1 MTTPPETGTIGRR
14 GILAALLVGGAALA
28 SPALF
33 TQSSGPANPVALP
46 DFRPA
51 GARDDN
57 EALRR
62 ALATG
67 RPVHLPAGRGSASDG
82 AYLIETAAGTNNL
95 VSGAWLFG
103 DGMGRTVI
111 RRPYRTGS
119 FIFFVNSGF
128 ASAARNLTNIRFADL
143 TLEDDVARR
152 GFEEHN
158 HLMHLNGVT
167 GLQIDRVGF
176 RGFRGD
182 GLHLGSGEVLG
193 MERHNLD
200 IAVRGCTF
208 DGINRNNRNAL
219 TIIDGERVLIQDC
232 RFLNCT
238 RPGRPPETAQG
249 SRAWNSDPHN
259 PRTGISMPGAIDCEP
274 NADLFAN
281 IRNVRIERCSFSGG
295 GGAAVALLLRPN
307 DRMITAHNGFTI
319 RDCTIERNRLGF
331 SLFGYD
337 GENAIIHPADY
348 GVVIEDNRLSNCE
361 KPFIVN
367 GMRGLAMRRNEYSDC
382 AQSAELGYTAYNAR
396 CSLIGNRFIR
406 IGTAAYGG
414 LNGLLVRFA
423 SDVLLEGNAFID
435 CGLANGG
442 GGRAINFIAG
452 RISRFRLINN
462 RFESP
467 TGRTTY
473 AIAVQGAQ
481 MDRSNSASGNVFTF
495 QTNRDF
501 G

>member
-1 MTTPPETGTIGRR
+1 MSKPPEGRTIGRR
-14 GILAALLVGGAALA
+14 YVLAGLLVGGAALGT
-28 SPALF
+28 PALC
-33 TQSSGPANPVALP
+33 SGPGQPADAVALP
-46 DFRPA
+46 DFRAA

-67 RPVHLPAGRGSASDG
+67 RPVHLPAGGGSG
-82 AYLIETAAGTNNL
+82 PGGVYLIETAAGANNL
-95 VSGAWLFG
+95 VAGAHLFG
-103 DGMGRTVI
+103 DGIGRTVI
-111 RRPYRTGS
+111 RRPYRSGS
-119 FIFFVNSGF
+119 FIFFVNSG
-128 ASAARNLTNIRFADL
+128 SPDPARNLANLRFADL
-143 TLEDDVARR
+143 TLEDDVVRR

-167 GLQIDRVGF
+167 GLQIDGVMF

-200 IAVRGCTF
+200 VDVRNCTF

-249 SRAWNSDPHN
+249 SRAWNSDPRD

-281 IRNVRIERCSFSGG
+281 IRNVRIERCSFTGG

-307 DRMITAHNGFTI
+307 DRLITAHNGFTI
-319 RDCTIERNRLGF
+319 RNCTIERNRLGF
-331 SLFGYD
+331 SFFGYD
-337 GENAIIHPADY
+337 GENAIRHPADY
-348 GVVIEDNRLSNCE
+348 GVVIEDNRLSQCE
-361 KPFIVN
+361 KPFIIN
-367 GMRGLAMRRNEYSDC
+367 GARGLTMRRNEYSDC
-382 AQSAELGYTAYNAR
+382 AQSAELGYTGWNSR
-396 CSLIGNRFIR
+396 IVLTGNRFVR

-414 LNGLLVRFA
+414 LNGLLVRYA
-423 SDVLLEGNAFID
+423 NDVLLEGNSFID
-435 CGLANGG
+435 CGLADGS

-452 RISRFRLINN
+452 RITRFRLINN

-481 MDRSNSASGNVFTF
+481 MDRSSTASGNIFTF